1 MRTNLNKATYT
12 VIVLAA
18 ITLIGGAFYLDKLEL
33 KDIGTGLLA
42 LLGTLLGATLA
53 FRLNED
59 KESKKEQAVRRSALN
74 RALFILAR
82 QKNAVALIARE
93 MEPFKTPIERAFNFP
108 AAKVPPYQ
116 DLVHRFEELEF
127 LLNTPDVNVIMR
139 LTVEQERFHQMLESL
154 RTRNEFYVHELQP
167 EIARHS
173 LNGKEISGASIVQLF
188 GERLF
193 GTAMHSS
200 EILRHHVESS
210 LKSIPEMHEELRAVA
225 KRLYPDS
232 KFVGFA
238 SED

>member
-1 MRTNLNKATYT
+1 MSFSKSTYT
-12 VIVLAA
+12 VIVLGA
-18 ITLIGGAFYLDKLEL
+18 IVMIGSAFYLDKLEL

-59 KESKKEQAVRRSALN
+59 KESMKEQMARRSALN
-74 RALFILAR
+74 RALFVLAR
-82 QKNAVALIARE
+82 QKNAATLIARE
-93 MEPFKTPIERAFNFP
+93 LELFKTPFDRAFNFP

-127 LLNTPDVNVIMR
+127 LLNTSDVNTVMR

-154 RTRNEFYVHELQP
+154 RTRNDFYIRELQP

-173 LNGKEISGASIVQLF
+173 LNGKEVSGTSVAELF

-193 GTAMHSS
+193 GTAMHSA
-200 EILRHHVESS
+200 EILHHHVQSS
-210 LKSIPEMHEELRAVA
+210 VKSIPEMHEELRAVA
-225 KRLYPDS
+225 KRLYPS
-232 KFVGFA
+232 SRFVGFA
-238 SED
+238 D